1 MSWWRDIL
9 RQSVFMCIFIVLIP
23 IGAYTIHSGS
33 SAIVAVV
40 SYLFLSLVVPTAY
53 VGAADAVFG
62 REQGRIRRWAVV
74 LVWLLLLALTAA
86 VKVYLGEY
94 WKAAPFW
101 EWPTIG
107 RDLVFIVAMY
117 VEISLIMLVSY
128 VISSWMPI
136 RKDVG

>member
-40 SYLFLSLVVPTAY
+40 SYLFLSL
-53 VGAADAVFG
+53 
-62 REQGRIRRWAVV
+62 VV

-128 VISSWMPI
+128 VISSWMPT

>member
-1 MSWWRDIL
+1 MYFHRPHPHWSLYDSQRL
-9 RQSVFMCIFIVLIP
+9 QCHCGRRQ
-23 IGAYTIHSGS
+23 
-33 SAIVAVV
+33 
-40 SYLFLSLVVPTAY
+40 YLFLSLVVPTAY

-101 EWPTIG
+101 EWPTIS

-128 VISSWMPI
+128 VISSWMPT